1 MMSNFFD
8 MVEKYIEVFIDDFL
22 VFGASFDYCL
32 ANLALV
38 VKRCEEINLVLN
50 WEKCHF
56 MIQEGIVLGHRIFAK
71 GIQVD

>member
-22 VFGASFDYCL
+22 VFGESFDDCL

-50 WEKCHF
+50 W
-56 MIQEGIVLGHRIFAK
+56 
-71 GIQVD
+71 